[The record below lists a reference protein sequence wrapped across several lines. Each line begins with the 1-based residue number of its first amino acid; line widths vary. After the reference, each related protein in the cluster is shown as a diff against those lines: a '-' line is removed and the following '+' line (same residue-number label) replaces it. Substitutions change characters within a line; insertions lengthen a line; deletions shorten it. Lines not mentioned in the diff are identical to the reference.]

1 MQHTVIHGAR
11 QSVNGAYIRPI
22 RGRRNNLKFKINSRA
37 RKIII
42 DPKTNR
48 AQGVEYLDGSNGKV
62 KKILARKEVIVSA
75 GAIES
80 PKLLMLS
87 GIGPATHL
95 HEVKIKVVKDAPVG
109 KHLYDHISIQS
120 FKFKLNNKSSVVGTL
135 KDVQNDIVY
144 WMNNH
149 EGKMSGSGLHDTV
162 TYYQT
167 QYENRTGAPDIQI
180 SIGGEYSAI
189 NYMPSAYY
197 NQITMTTTLL
207 TPKSRGTLKLNTTDP
222 LHSPPLIYANYFK
235 DPRDID
241 TTIAGIKILKRLFKT
256 KTFRERGWQEK
267 ALDKCNHLDYDS
279 RKYYLCVLQHYSG
292 TGLHPV
298 GTVRMGPK
306 TDRDAVVDARLR
318 VYGLKGLRVIDASIM
333 PLLIRGN
340 TNAPVVMIAEKASD
354 MIKEDWGLK
363 TNQN

>member
-1 MQHTVIHGAR
+1 MQHTIIHGAR

-22 RGRRNNLKFKINSRA
+22 RGRRNNLKIKTNSWV

-42 DPKTNR
+42 DSETKR
-48 AQGVEYLDGSNGKV
+48 AQGVEYLDGSDGKV
-62 KKILARKEVIVSA
+62 KRVLARKEVIVSA

-80 PKLLMLS
+80 PKLLMVS
-87 GIGPATHL
+87 GIGPAAHL
-95 HEVKIKVVKDAPVG
+95 QEANIKIVKDAPVG
-109 KHLYDHISIQS
+109 KHLYDHVNIQS
-120 FKFKLNNKSSVVGTL
+120 FEFDLDNKTSVLGNL

-149 EGKMSGSGLHDTV
+149 EGKMSGWGVADSV
-162 TYYQT
+162 TFYQT
-167 QYENRTGAPDIQI
+167 QYENRTGAPDIE
-180 SIGGEYSAI
+180 IGTFGGLSGI
-189 NYMPSAYY
+189 NSVSNAYY
-197 NQITMTTTLL
+197 NKITIITILL

-241 TTIAGIKILKRLFKT
+241 TAIAGIKIVKRLFKT

-267 ALDKCNHLDYDS
+267 SLDKCKHLDYDS
-279 RKYYLCVLQHYSG
+279 RKYYLCILQHYSA
-292 TGLHPV
+292 TGYHPV
-298 GTVRMGPK
+298 GTVRMGPQ

-354 MIKEDWGLK
+354 MIKEDWGLR
-363 TNQN
+363 TNKI